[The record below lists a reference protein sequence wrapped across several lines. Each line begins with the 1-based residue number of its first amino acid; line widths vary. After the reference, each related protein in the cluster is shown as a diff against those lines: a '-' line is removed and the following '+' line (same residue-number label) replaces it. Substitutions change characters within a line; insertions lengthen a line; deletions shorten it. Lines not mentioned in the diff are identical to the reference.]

1 MELRSKCNEAVVR
14 DRENHEEEEEVI
26 CSVILSFGFI

>member
-14 DRENHEEEEEVI
+14 DRENHEQEEVI